1 MPPHT
6 YWRAWRKA
14 RLGGG
19 TEGGMPLGVISVP
32 VAPMAMPCVVWRGFD
47 VVSKLSESML
57 TGVGWCVAVKAMAP
71 HVCAGAA
78 LLACKWSS
86 SQYDR
91 AGLVTTGKSDG
102 AATRG
107 IALGRRA

>member
-1 MPPHT
+1 MPPYT
-6 YWRAWRKA
+6 CWRAWRNA

-19 TEGGMPLGVISVP
+19 TEGGMSLGVVSVP
-32 VAPMAMPCVVWRGFD
+32 VVRVAMLCVVRRGFD

-102 AATRG
+102 AAARG
-107 IALGRRA
+107 IALVLRT